1 MERQTKILII
11 LAEVVA
17 ALLIGSYIMKSLK
30 NSGGAF
36 HAGPSTSGD
45 IIMLPRGVW
54 NYARLPP
61 FLTNVAIA
69 HRLLHYLAGA
79 GLEQFVKPGHGRPL

>member
-36 HAGPSTSGD
+36 HAGT
-45 IIMLPRGVW
+45 
-54 NYARLPP
+54 
-61 FLTNVAIA
+61 
-69 HRLLHYLAGA
+69 
-79 GLEQFVKPGHGRPL
+79 